1 MSWPRV
7 GEIVKSGNGVRNQ
20 IIDLNRVYPGPDM
33 AEQSH
38 LPINSSSRQSV
49 TTRKFCPVFGDVPTT
64 AVTVPNPGGKN
75 FHTHLCQP
83 RRNRPAV
90 RRVGSGCVVMRSSV
104 RDPDQVHQ
112 SFQPLA
118 VCGGYSGTALYKV
131 RPPRASRLKWAASKR
146 SSGAG

>member
-1 MSWPRV
+1 
-7 GEIVKSGNGVRNQ
+7 VRNQ

-75 FHTHLCQP
+75 FHTHLASLAGIGPPC
-83 RRNRPAV
+83 
-90 RRVGSGCVVMRSSV
+90 VGSAQ
-104 RDPDQVHQ
+104 D
-112 SFQPLA
+112 
-118 VCGGYSGTALYKV
+118 AL
-131 RPPRASRLKWAASKR
+131 S
-146 SSGAG
+146 